1 MYPSV
6 KGESVRGSESKRAYV
21 LDTSALLLGFREGE
35 NLFTTEE
42 AVREVTYGE
51 LQVARLEAMLKTKA
65 IKTLTPSPEAA
76 ATIGNVCQKMK
87 AELSETDR
95 SLLAA
100 ALDLSRQYGEVYVV
114 TDDYTVQRIALS
126 IGLRFVPLKHPG
138 LRRGF

>member
-1 MYPSV
+1 M
-6 KGESVRGSESKRAYV
+6 
-21 LDTSALLLGFREGE
+21 GFREGE